1 MVNSCTNEELF
12 HHGIKGM
19 RWGIRRYQNKDGSL
33 TTKGQKRYNKEMEK
47 LKAEKKKL
55 RNEARVKKKM
65 DKLDELKSDVEKLKN
80 GEEPNETAAQK
91 KERLLKST
99 NPKELYE
106 NRDLLS
112 TFELNERINRIDT
125 EARLQGKIVE
135 EKQQSGLEWAN
146 DKMRSGKNTIDN
158 VTNLYKS
165 VDNAYNTFVNSTA
178 GKIMENSLGIKFPTG
193 EKPKK
198 EFNLE
203 DFWKNRNKKTTQEIM
218 DVNKRLKAEE
228 SIKQKIDAM
237 DADKKKAEAQ
247 KQVDDYNK
255 NWYEND
261 NKSNPYS
268 KRGSEINDSKL
279 YTGNKNPNSVPLLET
294 VERYEA
300 SGKDVFG
307 KGTSKFEGFSKPPTR
322 DAVWDGNKYVDELFM
337 LEDKSAKHS
346 DEDTSD
352 ELYHFGVKGM
362 KWGVRRYQKPNG
374 SLTYSGK
381 KKLRESLKENDVHKK
396 YKSYQSAKK
405 AYRDKVDDIY
415 ENKPDNYKP
424 TSIDRKEMDALL
436 STYYKKESSYAK
448 SSQFVEQ
455 SFLKKF
461 GNNTVSN
468 VEKQAKIGKKEVE
481 ALLEKSKNNPH
492 IWDEN
497 KETVSKANA
506 YDLANKRNKV
516 KFDKDYAREIEKLYK
531 KEYGDNVNIRGTT
544 KKKQR

>member
-33 TTKGQKRYNKEMEK
+33 TPKGQKRYNKEMEK

-178 GKIMENSLGIKFPTG
+178 GKIMENSLGIKFPKG

-218 DVNKRLKAEE
+218 DVNKRLTAEE
-228 SIKQKIDAM
+228 NIKKKIDAM

-362 KWGVRRYQKPNG
+362 KWGVRRYVNSNG
-374 SLTYSGK
+374 TLTKQGNIMAKRVFNGESSVMSNPDSKITKNRRKVVDKYAKYKTEKQRQADEQYRKAENNYLTYVENYSKSNKDTQVRYEHDFDNTRKGK
-381 KKLRESLKENDVHKK
+381 QLLKALYNSDKTRKMAYAGEKWFWK
-396 YKSYQSAKK
+396 YA
-405 AYRDKVDDIY
+405 RDLT
-415 ENKPDNYKP
+415 N
-424 TSIDRKEMDALL
+424 A
-436 STYYKKESSYAK
+436 
-448 SSQFVEQ
+448 
-455 SFLKKF
+455 
-461 GNNTVSN
+461 
-468 VEKQAKIGKKEVE
+468 EV
-481 ALLEKSKNNPH
+481 
-492 IWDEN
+492 
-497 KETVSKANA
+497 
-506 YDLANKRNKV
+506 
-516 KFDKDYAREIEKLYK
+516 KDYMNNR
-531 KEYGDNVNIRGTT
+531 
-544 KKKQR
+544 

>member
-1 MVNSCTNEELF
+1 MVNSCTNDELF

-33 TTKGQKRYNKEMEK
+33 TPKGQKRYNKEMEK

-65 DKLDELKSDVEKLKN
+65 DKLDELKSD
-80 GEEPNETAAQK
+80 
-91 KERLLKST
+91 LKST

-135 EKQQSGLEWAN
+135 EKQQTGMDWAN
-146 DKMRSGKNTIDN
+146 EKMRSGKNTIDN

-178 GKIMENSLGIKFPTG
+178 GKIMENSLGIEFPKG

-218 DVNKRLKAEE
+218 DVNKRLTAEE
-228 SIKQKIDAM
+228 SIKKKIDAM
-237 DADKKKAEAQ
+237 NSDKKKAEAQ

-268 KRGSEINDSKL
+268 KRGSEIKDSKL

-337 LEDKSAKHS
+337 LEDKK
-346 DEDTSD
+346 
-352 ELYHFGVKGM
+352 
-362 KWGVRRYQKPNG
+362 RR
-374 SLTYSGK
+374 
-381 KKLRESLKENDVHKK
+381 
-396 YKSYQSAKK
+396 
-405 AYRDKVDDIY
+405 
-415 ENKPDNYKP
+415 
-424 TSIDRKEMDALL
+424 
-436 STYYKKESSYAK
+436 
-448 SSQFVEQ
+448 
-455 SFLKKF
+455 
-461 GNNTVSN
+461 
-468 VEKQAKIGKKEVE
+468 
-481 ALLEKSKNNPH
+481 
-492 IWDEN
+492 
-497 KETVSKANA
+497 
-506 YDLANKRNKV
+506 
-516 KFDKDYAREIEKLYK
+516 
-531 KEYGDNVNIRGTT
+531 
-544 KKKQR
+544 

>member
-33 TTKGQKRYNKEMEK
+33 TPKGQKRYNKEMEK

-255 NWYEND
+255 NWYQND
-261 NKSNPYS
+261 NRSGTYS
-268 KRGSEINDSKL
+268 KKGSDISDSKVA
-279 YTGNKNPNSVPLLET
+279 TGNKSSESRLRLEN

-322 DAVWDGNKYVDELFM
+322 DAVWDGQRYVDELLM
-337 LEDKSAKHS
+337 LEDKK
-346 DEDTSD
+346 
-352 ELYHFGVKGM
+352 
-362 KWGVRRYQKPNG
+362 RR
-374 SLTYSGK
+374 
-381 KKLRESLKENDVHKK
+381 
-396 YKSYQSAKK
+396 
-405 AYRDKVDDIY
+405 
-415 ENKPDNYKP
+415 
-424 TSIDRKEMDALL
+424 
-436 STYYKKESSYAK
+436 
-448 SSQFVEQ
+448 
-455 SFLKKF
+455 
-461 GNNTVSN
+461 
-468 VEKQAKIGKKEVE
+468 
-481 ALLEKSKNNPH
+481 
-492 IWDEN
+492 
-497 KETVSKANA
+497 
-506 YDLANKRNKV
+506 
-516 KFDKDYAREIEKLYK
+516 
-531 KEYGDNVNIRGTT
+531 
-544 KKKQR
+544 

>member
-1 MVNSCTNEELF
+1 MISDHISDELYHF
-12 HHGIKGM
+12 GIKGM

-33 TTKGQKRYNKEMEK
+33 TPKGQKRYNKEMEK

-55 RNEARVKKKM
+55 RNEAHVKKKM

-80 GEEPNETAAQK
+80 GEDPNETAAQK

-178 GKIMENSLGIKFPTG
+178 GKIMENSLGIEFPKG

-218 DVNKRLKAEE
+218 DVNKRLNAEE
-228 SIKQKIDAM
+228 SIKKKIDAM
-237 DADKKKAEAQ
+237 DADKKKTEAQ
-247 KQVDDYNK
+247 KQVDEYNK

-337 LEDKSAKHS
+337 LEDKKN
-346 DEDTSD
+346 
-352 ELYHFGVKGM
+352 
-362 KWGVRRYQKPNG
+362 VR
-374 SLTYSGK
+374 
-381 KKLRESLKENDVHKK
+381 
-396 YKSYQSAKK
+396 
-405 AYRDKVDDIY
+405 
-415 ENKPDNYKP
+415 
-424 TSIDRKEMDALL
+424 
-436 STYYKKESSYAK
+436 
-448 SSQFVEQ
+448 
-455 SFLKKF
+455 
-461 GNNTVSN
+461 
-468 VEKQAKIGKKEVE
+468 
-481 ALLEKSKNNPH
+481 
-492 IWDEN
+492 
-497 KETVSKANA
+497 
-506 YDLANKRNKV
+506 
-516 KFDKDYAREIEKLYK
+516 
-531 KEYGDNVNIRGTT
+531 
-544 KKKQR
+544 